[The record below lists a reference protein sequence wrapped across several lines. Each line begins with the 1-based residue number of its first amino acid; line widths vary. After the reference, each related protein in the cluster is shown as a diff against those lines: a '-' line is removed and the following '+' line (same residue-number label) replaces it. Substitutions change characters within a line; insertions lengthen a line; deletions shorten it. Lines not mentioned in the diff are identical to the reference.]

1 MREQGGELESAVPPP
16 PQKKEAGVTLKAV
29 EERLFHDQAKALE
42 LRAVVIDAVI
52 ALREKAQEQ
61 LDRYAKLLTE
71 PPPVALVKAAVHLVQ
86 CRVQAHRRRIFLF
99 RARKRNLAGAR
110 LNKNLISLI
119 YLCSLPGSSRSSS
132 TNDPPLCPIHV
143 VLVQAEK
150 LQNRTRQ
157 ND

>member
-1 MREQGGELESAVPPP
+1 M
-16 PQKKEAGVTLKAV
+16 KAV

-110 LNKNLISLI
+110 LDKNLISLI
-119 YLCSLPGSSRSSS
+119 FLCSLPVPKPQLVHHQTDPVGSRPCG
-132 TNDPPLCPIHV
+132 TG
-143 VLVQAEK
+143 QAPEK
-150 LQNRTRQ
+150 LQNLTRQ
-157 ND
+157 K